1 MNSIWSIL
9 DKLSHR
15 MKQLGAFFLMGMVA
29 VTCCDVVGR
38 FFGSPIF
45 GSEEIVTFL
54 LCLVVAFSLPFSH
67 QEKIHV
73 GVEILV
79 RLLPPKTRKIVK
91 LCTDIA
97 TLALMVTITVMMF
110 AYARTTQLSG
120 EVSMNLEL
128 PEYWVIY
135 ALAACF
141 CALSFFILRDI
152 VLFFKKSKGNA

>member
-1 MNSIWSIL
+1 
-9 DKLSHR
+9 
-15 MKQLGAFFLMGMVA
+15 MKQIGAFFLVGMVA
-29 VTCCDVVGR
+29 VTCSDVAGR

-79 RLLPPKTRKIVK
+79 RLLSPRTQAIVK

-97 TLALMVTITVMMF
+97 TLGLMITITVMMF
-110 AYARTTQLSG
+110 DYARTTQLSG

-135 ALAACF
+135 ALAGCF
-141 CALSFFILRDI
+141 FALNFFIIRDI
-152 VLFFKKSKGNA
+152 TLFFKKSRGNP